1 MFHPRMQMNRVIE
14 NIRTTKRT
22 AQMYFIQGSWTRENV
37 GFTIAKSDSP
47 RVLRFRNHVQNG
59 HDLCKG
65 QNRVDVQGGYINV
78 AVYGSMLQ
86 YFKQRKQRHSLKLG
100 KKRRQ
105 SSKLN

>member
-1 MFHPRMQMNRVIE
+1 VFHPRMQMNRVIE

-65 QNRVDVQGGYINV
+65 QNITGLMCRVDIL
-78 AVYGSMLQ
+78 MLQ
-86 YFKQRKQRHSLKLG
+86 FMGVCCSI
-100 KKRRQ
+100 
-105 SSKLN
+105 LNNENNATH